1 MPNNNP
7 EPGAPEGR
15 TPGRS
20 KGTIQS
26 VDRAARILR
35 ALASGPRRL
44 GVSELSERLAIT
56 RPTVHGLL
64 QTLQAHGFVE
74 QDRESEKYQLGPGL
88 LHLGNSYLD
97 LNELRGRSIFHAERL
112 AERASASVRVGVMH
126 GPSVVVVHHVFR
138 PDATFQ
144 VLEVGAE
151 LPVHASALGKAIL
164 AYAPRELVNDLVAE
178 GLPKLTGR
186 TLAPKALRGE
196 LNQVR
201 DTGIARER
209 DEAVLGESSLGGT
222 IFDRSGAA
230 VGAIAV
236 VGETDV
242 IMPRGPSK
250 GLRAAVA
257 DAARGISR
265 ELGARRWPIAAE

>member
-1 MPNNNP
+1 MK
-7 EPGAPEGR
+7 
-15 TPGRS
+15 PGRQR
-20 KGTIQS
+20 GTIQS

-44 GVSELSERLAIT
+44 GVSELADRLDIT

-64 QTLQAHGFVE
+64 QTLQLHGFVE

-97 LNELRGRSIFHAERL
+97 LNELRGRSIVHAERL
-112 AERASASVRVGVMH
+112 AERSSASVRVGVMH
-126 GPSVVVVHHVFR
+126 GPTVIVVHHVFR
-138 PDATFQ
+138 PDASFQ

-151 LPVHASALGKAIL
+151 LPVHASSLGKAIL
-164 AYAPRELVNDLVAE
+164 AYAPREHVNDLVAE

-186 TLAPKALRGE
+186 TLAAKALRTE
-196 LNQVR
+196 LKDVR
-201 DTGIARER
+201 ESGIARER
-209 DEAVLGESSLGGT
+209 DEAVLGESSLAGT
-222 IFDRSGAA
+222 IFDRTGAA
-230 VGAIAV
+230 VGAIGV
-236 VGETDV
+236 VGETEA

-257 DAARGISR
+257 EAARGISR
-265 ELGARRWPIAAE
+265 ELGARRWPGGA